1 MMGVVI
7 IHLFLLHQYLSSDSI
22 DRFAFYN
29 ERVLFMYWFYF
40 RDLNIM
46 LMIMLVL
53 QYFIY
58 IYWSFVFHE
67 ESFLIVNPQ
76 KTPEKVMPED
86 VLDEALQE
94 RGCGCW
100 WRVGGPSREVRNG
113 VLDVRSEEGRWG
125 GWKGVGVRSL
135 AAHDPGTPPRGGP

>member
-1 MMGVVI
+1 
-7 IHLFLLHQYLSSDSI
+7 
-22 DRFAFYN
+22 
-29 ERVLFMYWFYF
+29 
-40 RDLNIM
+40 M

-94 RGCGCW
+94 RWVCGVGGGSVDR
-100 WRVGGPSREVRNG
+100 RVGSEDGVRMLGPRKTG
-113 VLDVRSEEGRWG
+113 WG
-125 GWKGVGVRSL
+125 GWKGVGVSL
-135 AAHDPGTPPRGGP
+135 HRQPPKMDPLEGGPKGQKPEN